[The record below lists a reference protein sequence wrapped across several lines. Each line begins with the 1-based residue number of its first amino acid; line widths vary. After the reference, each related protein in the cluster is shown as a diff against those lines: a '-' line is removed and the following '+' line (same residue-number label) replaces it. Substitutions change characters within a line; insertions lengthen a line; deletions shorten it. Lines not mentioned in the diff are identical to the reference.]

1 MKPFKTI
8 DEQYDLLLSRGL
20 AFTNEEKAKQYLL
33 NNNYYNIIN
42 CYAKFFMNEQ
52 DKFLPWTNFDEITH
66 NNLLSPLR
74 IKYTE
79 DMSGSTI
86 TSLEWVVINIW
97 PYSFFDKELKSVLFK
112 YIIEAEKH
120 LKSIIAYRFSEMYKD
135 IDYSYLVSTNYSS
148 KNLLEVT

>member
-8 DEQYDLLLSRGL
+8 DEQYDLLLTRGL

-66 NNLLSPLR
+66 IHFL
-74 IKYTE
+74 IK
-79 DMSGSTI
+79 
-86 TSLEWVVINIW
+86 N
-97 PYSFFDKELKSVLFK
+97 
-112 YIIEAEKH
+112 
-120 LKSIIAYRFSEMYKD
+120 
-135 IDYSYLVSTNYSS
+135 
-148 KNLLEVT
+148 